1 MKGLRKVGVMDA
13 DGVPIVGQS
22 LDLKLLEPL
31 QHKRTLAYINHFIIQ
46 VNVMTNLLA
55 QTHSFYTIFCILL
68 CFVLPDDMSS
78 DKTQKYKKLLST
90 KNCCLPFT
98 NVTYVSNKD

>member
-46 VNVMTNLLA
+46 VNVMANLLV
-55 QTHSFYTIFCILL
+55 QTP
-68 CFVLPDDMSS
+68 V
-78 DKTQKYKKLLST
+78 
-90 KNCCLPFT
+90 
-98 NVTYVSNKD
+98 